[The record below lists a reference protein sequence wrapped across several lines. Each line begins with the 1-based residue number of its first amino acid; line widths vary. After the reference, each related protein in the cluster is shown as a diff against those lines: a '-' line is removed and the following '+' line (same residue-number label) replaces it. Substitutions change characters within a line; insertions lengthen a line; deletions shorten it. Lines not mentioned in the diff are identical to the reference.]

1 MSGCRVFA
9 GCLLLISGLLHQTL
23 PALAQQTTPAASSD
37 DNPGLLA
44 SKIITAAGGREKLL
58 TTFRLA
64 ERFNAG
70 AEKAAPEKSQS
81 RTSILQP
88 PKVWT
93 VGGKERGEEPAKFVV
108 WAWTL
113 GILSDPQT
121 KLESKPG
128 LAEDGKTTL
137 ALRASGSVNPA
148 MDLHFDPQSLRLIRV
163 DWRDDI
169 YRFSEWRE
177 HDGTAFH
184 AQTTIWK
191 KTAGKPWFFHEVVS
205 VERLAALP

>member
-1 MSGCRVFA
+1 MFGSRLLA
-9 GCLLLISGLLHQTL
+9 GCLLVISGFLYQPQTASAQEPTPAANSADDSGLLVR
-23 PALAQQTTPAASSD
+23 
-37 DNPGLLA
+37 
-44 SKIITAAGGREKLL
+44 KIIAAAGGPDNLL
-58 TTFRLA
+58 TTFRMV
-64 ERFNAG
+64 ERFNSG

-88 PKVWT
+88 PMVWT
-93 VGGKERGEEPAKFVV
+93 VAGKERGEEPAKFVV

-113 GILSDPQT
+113 GIFRDPQT
-121 KLESKPG
+121 KLETIPG
-128 LAEDGKTTL
+128 QAEEGKTTL
-137 ALRASGSVNPA
+137 ALRASGSVKPA

-191 KTAGKPWFFHEVVS
+191 KTGSKPWFFHEVVT
-205 VERLAALP
+205 VERLTALP